1 MKWCT
6 RAVLLLGLSAP
17 TPAGAQPVLDAAEL
31 EPLVT
36 QLQSIVETSDTLGFL
51 ALLAPGADVEEARE
65 FARDALREEILAAV
79 VLPRFLLPLEN
90 MPEGTGYELTVEVF
104 TERGDSGRIQ
114 TWQLDVTRATSTDST
129 TPAWQITRQVSLDSL
144 EGLHHLTLNTSR
156 QYNAANLI
164 VAGEDMTL
172 RMSRGVAF
180 VSESEGGVTAL
191 VLIGNGTLTFSPAPE
206 AERRQIQLLSGHE
219 ILEAEFTQAFIRLN
233 PTMFDS
239 RISTVTL
246 VETTVD
252 DDDVERAQE
261 LFDELAPRTFS
272 IDLDD
277 LSDRSWWITPS
288 VGDFIAE
295 LRTRR
300 YGDLIYSQAQNQP
313 EDISLYERNPRRI
326 ISLYA
331 STSKRAVR
339 GRYYSDQVGSPYD
352 VLDYNIEASFEPRG
366 VAQQSLRSRPRLRGC
381 WIEGRTRLALRV
393 NVLNVRSL
401 TLRLN
406 DDLRVQAVTSREFG
420 PLLFFRMRD
429 QNNIVVNL
437 PSGAPIGTEFTVT
450 VTYSGLLEAET
461 LDENWIGRMR
471 YLDSTRVEELFGV
484 IERRYL
490 YSNASYWYPQ
500 ATVSD
505 YATATMTL
513 TVPADYGVVAS
524 GDPDDGNPPVSSV
537 EGATGTR
544 RYSFVTLQPAR
555 YLACFIT
562 RFAESDIPV
571 REVTLERRDMTAE
584 TIRPGVSYDSVA
596 LAVEATAFS
605 LDRISDFS
613 TQAAESLQFYAS
625 LLGDI
630 PYPTFTLAL
639 SDSRLPGGHSP
650 AHFAVLNQVVPMRR
664 GVMVTWRTDPV
675 AFSGHPSFFLAHE
688 LAHQWW
694 GQAVGWK
701 NYHEQWLSE
710 GLAQYFAALHVQQQD
725 GDEAFEDILSELR
738 RWSLRH
744 SDQGPVY
751 LGYRLGQIND
761 QPRVFRALVYN
772 KAALVLHMLRRLI
785 GDDAFFNGLRRF
797 YHDMRFRVAGTD
809 DLVRAFETEAK
820 RSLEDFFERWIYDFD
835 LPTLR
840 FSYHTE
846 ARLSGQQGETD
857 VILRFEQ
864 QGIPFEIPVTATLR
878 YRQGAEETV
887 VVPVTGQLTEFRVP
901 LSGRLRDVRVNEDN
915 AALAEIRR

>member
-6 RAVLLLGLSAP
+6 RAVLLLGMSAP
-17 TPAGAQPVLDAAEL
+17 APAGAQPVVDAAEL

-36 QLQSIVETSDTLGFL
+36 ELQSIVETSDTPGFL

-65 FARDALREEILAAV
+65 FARDALREEISAAV
-79 VLPRFLLPLEN
+79 VLPRFLLPLED
-90 MPEGTGYELTVEVF
+90 MPEGTGYKLTVEVF
-104 TERGDSGRIQ
+104 TERGDRGRLQ
-114 TWQLDVTRATSTDST
+114 TWQLDVTLATSTDST
-129 TPAWQITRQVSLDSL
+129 TPAWQIARHVSLDSL
-144 EGLHHLTLNTSR
+144 EGLHHLTLNTST
-156 QYNAANLI
+156 QYNAENLT

-172 RMSRGVAF
+172 RLSRGVVF
-180 VSESEGGVTAL
+180 VSETDGGVTAL

-206 AERRQIQLLSGHE
+206 AERRQIQIFSGHE
-219 ILEAEFTQAFIRLN
+219 ILEAEFTQAFVRLN
-233 PTMFDS
+233 PAMFDS
-239 RISTVTL
+239 HVSTATL

-252 DDDVERAQE
+252 DDDLERAQE
-261 LFDELAPRTFS
+261 LFDEVAPRTFS
-272 IDLDD
+272 IELDD
-277 LSDRSWWITPS
+277 LSDRSWWITPQL
-288 VGDFIAE
+288 GDFIAE

-300 YGDLIYSQAQNQP
+300 YGDLTYAQAQNQP
-313 EDISLYERNPRRI
+313 EDISLYARNPSRV
-326 ISLYA
+326 ISLYPSA
-331 STSKRAVR
+331 SKRRVR
-339 GRYYSDQVGSPYD
+339 GRYYSDQAGSRYD
-352 VLDYNIEASFEPRG
+352 VLDYNIDASFEPRG
-366 VAQQSLRSRPRLRGC
+366 VIQESLGSRQRLRGC
-381 WIEGRTRLALRV
+381 WIEGVTRVALRV
-393 NVLNVRSL
+393 TARNVRSL

-406 DDLRVQAVTSREFG
+406 NDLHVQAVTSRELG
-420 PLLFFRMRD
+420 PLLFFRMRN

-437 PSGAPIGTEFTVT
+437 PSEAPIGTEFTLT
-450 VTYSGLLEAET
+450 VAYSGLLEAEA
-461 LDENWIGRMR
+461 LDENWIGRVR
-471 YLDSTRVEELFGV
+471 YLSNNEEELFGV

-505 YATATMTL
+505 YATATMTV
-513 TVPADYGVVAS
+513 TIPADYGIVAS

-544 RYSFVTLQPAR
+544 RYTFVTLQPTR
-555 YLACFIT
+555 YLACLIT
-562 RFAESDIPV
+562 RFAENDIPV
-571 REVTLERRDMTAE
+571 REVALERRDMIAE
-584 TIRPGVSYDSVA
+584 TIRAGVSYDSLA
-596 LAVEATAFS
+596 LAVEGTKFS
-605 LDRISDFS
+605 RDRIGDFS
-613 TQAAESLQFYAS
+613 TQSAELLKFYAS

-650 AHFAVLNQVVPMRR
+650 AYFAVLNQLVPMR
-664 GVMVTWRTDPV
+664 GGAMLTWHTDPV

-751 LGYRLGQIND
+751 LGFRLGQID
-761 QPRVFRALVYN
+761 DEPRVFRALVYN

-809 DLVRAFETEAK
+809 DLVRALETEAK
-820 RSLEDFFERWIYDFD
+820 RSLKDFFERWIHDFD

-840 FSYHTE
+840 FDYYTE
-846 ARLSGQQGETD
+846 TRLSGQQRET
-857 VILRFEQ
+857 VVVLRFEQ
-864 QGIPFEIPVTATLR
+864 EGTPFEIPVTATLR
-878 YRQGAEETV
+878 YRQGPEETV
-887 VVPVTGQLTEFRVP
+887 VVPVAGQLTEFRVP
-901 LSGRLRDVRVNEDN
+901 LSRRLRDVKVNEDN

>member
-1 MKWCT
+1 MKWRT
-6 RAVLLLGLSAP
+6 HAVLLLGLSAP
-17 TPAGAQPVLDAAEL
+17 AGAQPVVDAAEL

-36 QLQSIVETSDTLGFL
+36 QLQSIVETSDTPGFL
-51 ALLAPGADVEEARE
+51 ALLTPGADVEEALE
-65 FARDALREEILAAV
+65 FARDALREEISAAV
-79 VLPRFLLPLEN
+79 VLPRFLLPLED

-104 TERGDSGRIQ
+104 TERGDRGRLQ

-129 TPAWQITRQVSLDSL
+129 TPAWQIARHVSLDSL
-144 EGLHHLTLNTSR
+144 EGLHHLTLNTST

-180 VSESEGGVTAL
+180 VSETDSGVTAL

-206 AERRQIQLLSGHE
+206 AERRQIQLFSGHE
-219 ILEAEFTQAFIRLN
+219 ILEAEFTQAFVRLN
-233 PTMFDS
+233 PAMFDS
-239 RISTVTL
+239 RVSTATL
-246 VETTVD
+246 VEMTVD
-252 DDDVERAQE
+252 DDDLKRAQKF
-261 LFDELAPRTFS
+261 FDEMAPRTFS

-277 LSDRSWWITPS
+277 LSDRSWWLTPS
-288 VGDFIAE
+288 IGNFIAE

-300 YGDLIYSQAQNQP
+300 YGDLTYAQAQNQP
-313 EDISLYERNPRRI
+313 EDISLYERNPQRI
-326 ISLYA
+326 ISLYQSA
-331 STSKRAVR
+331 SKRAVR
-339 GRYYSDQVGSPYD
+339 GRYYSDQAGSRYD
-352 VLDYNIEASFEPRG
+352 ILDYNIEASFEPRG
-366 VAQQSLRSRPRLRGC
+366 VIQESLGSRPRLRGC
-381 WIEGRTRLALRV
+381 WIEGVTRVALRV
-393 NVLNVRSL
+393 TAINVRSL

-406 DDLRVQAVTSREFG
+406 DDLYVQAVTSRELG

-437 PSGAPIGTEFTVT
+437 PSEAPIGTEFTLT
-450 VTYSGLLEAET
+450 VAYSGLLEADV
-461 LDENWIGRMR
+461 LDENWIGRVR
-471 YLDSTRVEELFGV
+471 YLTDEEELFGV

-490 YSNASYWYPQ
+490 YSNASFWYPQ
-500 ATVSD
+500 STVSD
-505 YATATMTL
+505 YATATMAL
-513 TVPADYGVVAS
+513 TIPADYGVVAS

-544 RYSFVTLQPAR
+544 RYTFVALQPTR
-555 YLACFIT
+555 YLACLIT
-562 RFAESDIPV
+562 RFAENDTPV
-571 REVTLERRDMTAE
+571 QEVALERRDMTTE
-584 TIRPGVSYDSVA
+584 TIRAGVSYDSLA
-596 LAVEATAFS
+596 LAVEGNAFS
-605 LDRISDFS
+605 RDRIGDFS
-613 TQAAESLQFYAS
+613 TQSAELLEFYAS

-650 AHFAVLNQVVPMRR
+650 AYFAVLNQLVPIRR
-664 GVMVTWRTDPV
+664 GVMLTWRTDPV

-751 LGYRLGQIND
+751 LGYRLGQIDNE
-761 QPRVFRALVYN
+761 PRVFRALVYN

-840 FSYHTE
+840 FDYYTE

-864 QGIPFEIPVTATLR
+864 EGTPFEIPVTATLR
-878 YRQGAEETV
+878 YRQGEEETV
-887 VVPVTGQLTEFRVP
+887 VVPVRGQLTEFRVP
-901 LSGRLRDVRVNEDN
+901 LSGRLRDVKVNEDN